1 MNSTNYKKGLWAEK
15 KAEIILAIKGYRI
28 LARRFKT
35 PSGEID
41 LVAKRGD
48 VLVFVEVK
56 QRVSLDAAAE
66 AIHAKNRYRV
76 EQAAALYLQKHPEY
90 NDCDIRFDAIILMP
104 GAWPQHI
111 PSAWR
116 VDT

>member
-1 MNSTNYKKGLWAEK
+1 MKPSRHATGLWAEK
-15 KAEIILAIKGYRI
+15 KAEVLLMLKGYRI

-41 LVAKRGD
+41 LVAKRGSL
-48 VLVFVEVK
+48 LVFVEVK
-56 QRVSLDAAAE
+56 HRQSVSDAAE
-66 AIHAKNRYRV
+66 AVHAKNRQRV

-90 NDCDIRFDAIILMP
+90 NDLDMRFDVIIVTP

-111 PSAWR
+111 SAAWR
-116 VDT
+116 VDG